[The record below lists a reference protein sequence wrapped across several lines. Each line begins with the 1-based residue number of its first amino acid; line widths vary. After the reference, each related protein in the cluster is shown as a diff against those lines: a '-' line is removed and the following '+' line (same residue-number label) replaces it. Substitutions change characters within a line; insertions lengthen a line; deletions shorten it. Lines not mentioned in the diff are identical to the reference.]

1 MPSRFSARTAAW
13 TLILFALWLL
23 LSESLNPLHIAV
35 GAVAALTVSLLSGYS
50 RSKRTYSVRWIRAL
64 AYFPWLF
71 GHILMSGLR
80 VAYLILHPKLPIKP
94 KIFRYPTSL
103 GNDVAVMLLGNSIT
117 LTPGTVTV
125 EARSDELTVHA
136 IDSDSAGDLDLQ
148 RLERAVAGVFRS
160 GGKQA

>member
-1 MPSRFSARTAAW
+1 MSSRFSARTAAW
-13 TLILFALWLL
+13 TLILFLLWML
-23 LSESLNPLHIAV
+23 LSESLNPIHIAV
-35 GAVAALTVSLLSGYS
+35 GAAAALTVSLLSGDS
-50 RSKRTYSVRWIRAL
+50 RSKRTYSVRWIKAL

-94 KIFRYPTSL
+94 KLFRYQSTL
-103 GNDVAVMLLGNSIT
+103 ANDVAIMLLGNSIT

-125 EARSDELTVHA
+125 EASSNELTVHA

-160 GGKQA
+160 EGEQR

>member
-13 TLILFALWLL
+13 TLILFLLWLL

-50 RSKRTYSVRWIRAL
+50 RSTRTYSVRWIRAL

-80 VAYLILHPKLPIKP
+80 LAYLILHPKLPIKP
-94 KIFRYPTSL
+94 KLFRYQSTL
-103 GNDVAVMLLGNSIT
+103 TNDLAIMLLGNSIT

-125 EARSDELTVHA
+125 EASSDELTVHA

-160 GGKQA
+160 KGERR

>member
-13 TLILFALWLL
+13 TLILFLLWLL

-50 RSKRTYSVRWIRAL
+50 RSQRTYSVRWIRAL

-80 VAYLILHPKLPIKP
+80 LAYLILHPKLPIKP
-94 KIFRYPTSL
+94 KLFRYQSTL
-103 GNDVAVMLLGNSIT
+103 ANDLAIMLLGNSIT

-125 EARSDELTVHA
+125 EASSDELTVHA

-160 GGKQA
+160 KGERR